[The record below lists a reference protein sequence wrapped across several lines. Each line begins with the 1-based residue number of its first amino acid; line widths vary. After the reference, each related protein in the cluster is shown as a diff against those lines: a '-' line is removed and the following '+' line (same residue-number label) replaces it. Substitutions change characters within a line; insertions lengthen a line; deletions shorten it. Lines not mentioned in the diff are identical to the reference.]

1 MDTIR
6 IIHNLPRTGG
16 TIISKSVSVQKN
28 IILLS
33 EIHPEGI
40 KIRKRM
46 GVEIDWGDPLYQ
58 YQNWYNPFKNEEYD
72 KIKNS
77 NLNFLKKIKKL
88 IIKLKMKIK
97 N

>member
-16 TIISKSVSVQKN
+16 TIISKSVSAHKN

-40 KIRKRM
+40 EIRKQM
-46 GVEIDWGDPLYQ
+46 GVQPD
-58 YQNWYNPFKNEEYD
+58 
-72 KIKNS
+72 
-77 NLNFLKKIKKL
+77 
-88 IIKLKMKIK
+88 
-97 N
+97 